1 MQEVRAL
8 LASEWGL
15 SGEVMS
21 LGSHEDENFLV
32 AVREVPGTSRTARY
46 VLKVTAPTT
55 DAEVVAAQS
64 AGLDRLAA
72 AGLPFATPR
81 VVPTLSGAGVVPVPG
96 DDGGHLARVL
106 TWVDGTPLASSGH
119 LAPVVRR
126 GLGGVAGAT
135 AAALAGLTHPALD
148 RPFTWDLRA
157 FSPVVSDH
165 VGSVAD
171 AGRRS
176 LASAAASSAADALD
190 PLTGSLRLDT
200 IHADVTDL
208 NVVARAGADGR
219 PVPCGLIDVGD
230 LSTGWVVAEAAVAAC
245 SAVAH
250 DLATPLAAVTDVVA
264 GFDAVLPL
272 TDDEVA
278 ALWWLVVARSAVLCV
293 TTEHQVVVDPDNAY
307 VAEALEREWA
317 SLAALLT
324 VPAEVAHQALRFALG
339 RESTPV
345 TVPAVTVPVVDPP
358 PPFWRARASDPAPE
372 RARTGTDQFWRAEA
386 SDPAPG
392 RARTEEAR
400 GGGDAAGV
408 VVDLSTTSDRLG
420 PGAWE
425 SAEAM
430 GALLGALPPGTVA
443 RHGEGRLV
451 APDPTPAEPA
461 TVSLGA
467 TVVLPVGTEV
477 VAPFPATV
485 TRADP
490 DAGLVV
496 LSPVLGADPVAP
508 TTTSAPRTGARATD
522 LVLRGVAPAVTTGEE
537 VAVGR
542 AVAHVSP
549 VLGAPDVAQQRSVH
563 QEPDGTGTAPA
574 LGAPEVAQ
582 RHAVHQERMGTP
594 TADPWPWPA
603 HLHVTWAPAGVVP
616 PRSVRGTEA
625 GAWLAC
631 CPGPSDL
638 LGLPPGT
645 ATAERPDPAALL
657 ARRDAVLA
665 RAQEH
670 YWDAPPIVERGW
682 GTRLF
687 DTDGRPYLDAVNNVA
702 VLGHSHPAV
711 TEAVT
716 RQLRRLNTNS
726 RFHYEAAVAYAE
738 RLAGLLPDPLDTVF
752 LVNTGSEAC
761 DLALRL
767 IRSVTGQ
774 PDVLALQGAYH
785 GWTMATDAVSTSLFD
800 NPAALGS
807 RPDWVH
813 LVEAPNTY
821 RGRFRGPADAGE
833 RYAADVDRAIAELAA
848 DGRAPAGFIAEPL
861 SGNAGGIVLPPGY
874 LAGAYARVRAT
885 GGLCVADEVQTG
897 LGRLGDWTWAFE
909 SQDVVPDVVTV
920 AKATGNG
927 IACGAVV
934 TTRAIAD
941 AFTSEGSFFS
951 SVGGSPVSAAAGLA
965 VLDVIEA
972 DGLQAHARTV
982 GAHLRARLDDL
993 VARFPLCGAVH
1004 GLGLY
1009 LGLELV
1015 RDADLTP
1022 ATEEAAAICER
1033 ARELGVVVQPTG
1045 DGANVLK
1052 VKPPLVFT
1060 VADADLLA
1068 GTLEHILATGW

>member
-1 MQEVRAL
+1 MRDVQAL
-8 LASEWGL
+8 LAAEWGL
-15 SGEVMS
+15 SDEVSVSS
-21 LGSHEDENFLV
+21 LGSHEDENALV
-32 AVREVPGTSRTARY
+32 VAGGSRY

-55 DAEVVAAQS
+55 DAGAVEAQS

-72 AGLPFATPR
+72 AGLPFATPQ
-81 VVPTLSGAGVVPVPG
+81 VVPTLSGAGVVVL
-96 DDGGHLARVL
+96 DDGRLARVL
-106 TWVDGTPLASSGH
+106 TWVDGTPLSSWGH

-126 GLGGVAGAT
+126 ALGGVAGRT

-148 RPFTWDLRA
+148 RPFTWDLGA
-157 FSPVVSDH
+157 FAPVVDEH

-171 AGRRS
+171 PARRS
-176 LASAAASSAADALD
+176 LATSTAAAAAEALA
-190 PLTGSLRLDT
+190 PLVGSLRVDT

-219 PVPCGLIDVGD
+219 PAPCGLIDVGD

-250 DLATPLAAVTDVVA
+250 DLATPLAAVADVVA

-278 ALWWLVVARSAVLCV
+278 ALWWLVVARAAVLCV

-307 VAEALEREWA
+307 VADAVEREWA
-317 SLAALLT
+317 SLAALVA
-324 VPAEVAHQALRFALG
+324 VPPAVAHQALRLALG
-339 RESTPV
+339 RAPSPVATPAIA
-345 TVPAVTVPVVDPP
+345 TPAVAP
-358 PPFWRARASDPAPE
+358 RA
-372 RARTGTDQFWRAEA
+372 
-386 SDPAPG
+386 
-392 RARTEEAR
+392 AR
-400 GGGDAAGV
+400 GGAGR
-408 VVDLSTTSDRLG
+408 VVDLSTTSDLIA

-425 SAEAM
+425 SPGAM
-430 GALLGALPPGTVA
+430 AALLAGLAPGTVA

-451 APDPTPAEPA
+451 APAPAPDEPA
-461 TVSLGA
+461 TVGLGA
-467 TVVLPVGTEV
+467 TVVLPPGTEV
-477 VAPFPATV
+477 VAPVPATV

-490 DAGLVV
+490 AAALVV
-496 LSPVLGADPVAP
+496 LSPTPVLGAETAAP
-508 TTTSAPRTGARATD
+508 TTTSAPRTASPGPTAPD
-522 LVLRGVAPAVTTGEE
+522 IVLRGLTPTVTPGEQ
-537 VAVGR
+537 VTPGQAIGT
-542 AVAHVSP
+542 VSP
-549 VLGAPDVAQQRSVH
+549 VLGAPAVARRPILH
-563 QEPDGTGTAPA
+563 QEPDSTGTAPV
-574 LGAPEVAQ
+574 LGAPEVGQ
-582 RHAVHQERMGTP
+582 RRAVYQERTGTP
-594 TADPWPWPA
+594 TAAPWTWPA
-603 HLHVTWAPAGVVP
+603 HLHVTWAPTGVVP
-616 PRSVRGTEA
+616 PRYVRPSEA
-625 GAWLAC
+625 AAWLAC
-631 CPGPSDL
+631 CPDPSLL
-638 LGLPPGT
+638 LGLPPGA
-645 ATAERPDPAALL
+645 ATADRPDPAALL
-657 ARRDAVLA
+657 RRRDAVLA
-665 RAQEH
+665 GVQEH

-682 GTRLF
+682 RTRLY

-711 TEAVT
+711 TAAVA

-738 RLAGLLPDPLDTVF
+738 RLAALLPDPLDTVF

-767 IRSVTGQ
+767 VRSVTGR

-821 RGRFRGPADAGE
+821 RGRFRDPADAGE
-833 RYAADVDRAIAELAA
+833 RYAADVDRAIGELAA
-848 DGRAPAGFIAEPL
+848 AGRAPAGFIAEPL

-874 LAGAYARVRAT
+874 LAGAYARVRAA
-885 GGLCVADEVQTG
+885 GALCIADEVQTG
-897 LGRLGDWTWAFE
+897 LGRLGEWLWAFE

-927 IACGAVV
+927 VACGAVV

-941 AFTSEGSFFS
+941 AFAAEGSFFS

-972 DGLQAHARTV
+972 EGLQAHAAAV
-982 GAHLRARLDDL
+982 GAHLRARLEDL

-1009 LGLELV
+1009 LGLELI
-1015 RDADLTP
+1015 RDEDRTP
-1022 ATEEAAAICER
+1022 ATDEAAAICER

-1052 VKPPLVFT
+1052 VKPPLVLT
-1060 VADADLLA
+1060 VAEADLLA
-1068 GTLEHILATGW
+1068 DTLERVLTTGW